1 MNNTPVALVVRGL
14 PSLLAVAEEELSRA
28 VLYIPRVLERVRPS
42 ARSRSMRRVVSLQ
55 WPGYAFLREDHA
67 PRGFVLATFLSR
79 HGISHLLPGEPTRIP
94 VSQLEPSRILEA
106 NSLLDLQHRAPL
118 PPLPPAPGDLV
129 SVPAGRWGEFQG
141 TVVSCTRTM
150 VVIDVPKSMIPVR
163 ADPRDVKILS
173 RKITLAP
180 R

>member
-1 MNNTPVALVVRGL
+1 MHNTPVALVVRGL
-14 PSLLAVAEEELSRA
+14 PSHLAVAEEELTRS
-28 VLYIPRVLERVRPS
+28 VLYIPRVMERFRPS
-42 ARSRSMRRVVSLQ
+42 ARSRSVRRVLSLQ

-67 PRGFVLATFLSR
+67 PADFVLATFLSR
-79 HGISHLLPGEPTRIP
+79 HCISHLLPGEPTRIP

-106 NSLLDLQHRAPL
+106 NSLLGGERPL

-129 SVPAGRWGEFQG
+129 SVPAGRWGEFRG
-141 TVVSCTRTM
+141 TVVTCTRTV

-173 RKITLAP
+173 RKITLVP
-180 R
+180 G